1 MFLTDK
7 QIKKL
12 CKDNKLIIENYQ
24 EENVGAVSYDLT
36 VKDVIAVD
44 EDNKKYNSYELKPGQ
59 TVFVS
64 SLETLELPD
73 DCVGIVTE
81 KNSVMR
87 QGLTAAA
94 PYYQPGHKTRAYIRI
109 TNISGNIITVTSGKR
124 IAQVFFTRLSEKPEK
139 PYPMQSDASF
149 NDELDFKG
157 FGKYESEYEK
167 EIKKINKVKEDL
179 DEKANS
185 IYANVMVFMGIIA
198 AIFTIV
204 TVNFE
209 AFSGKN
215 FSVLNVLSLNLS
227 LAFAIAVFSG
237 IVMFFIGKKRSKI
250 TYFVYIL
257 ITALILAANVL
268 LSFINI

>member
-1 MFLTDK
+1 MFLVDK
-7 QIKKL
+7 EIKEL
-12 CKDNKLIIENYQ
+12 CKNNKLIVENYQ
-24 EENVGAVSYDLT
+24 EENVGAVSYDIT
-36 VKDVIAVD
+36 VKDVIALD
-44 EDNKKYNSYELKPGQ
+44 EDNKTYSSYELKPGQ

-64 SLETLELPD
+64 SVETLEIPV

-87 QGLTAAA
+87 QGITVAA
-94 PYYQPGHKTRAYIRI
+94 PYYQPGHKTKAYIRVS
-109 TNISGNIITVTSGKR
+109 NISGNIITITAGKR
-124 IAQVFFTRLSEKPEK
+124 IAQIFFSRLSETPEK
-139 PYPMQSDASF
+139 PYSMQPDASF
-149 NDELDFKG
+149 NNELGFIG
-157 FGKYESEYEK
+157 FGKYESEYDK
-167 EIKKINKVKEDL
+167 EIKKINKVKEDI
-179 DEKANS
+179 DEKANT

-209 AFSGKN
+209 AFSVKN

-237 IVMFFIGKKRSKI
+237 IVMFFIGKKRSKV
-250 TYFVYIL
+250 TYFVYVL

-268 LSFINI
+268 LSFI